1 MATNRLTV
9 VALVVSS
16 WVLNSCVCFAV
27 DLMSFVTKFQWDK
40 AKYPT
45 AMPLTSLADIIN
57 KVKTI
62 ENQGNCNII
71 SYISD
76 IK

>member
-1 MATNRLTV
+1 MATNGLTV
-9 VALVVSS
+9 AALVVSS

-71 SYISD
+71 SHKSD
-76 IK
+76 IE

>member
-71 SYISD
+71 SHISD
-76 IK
+76 I

>member
-16 WVLNSCVCFAV
+16 WVLNSFAV